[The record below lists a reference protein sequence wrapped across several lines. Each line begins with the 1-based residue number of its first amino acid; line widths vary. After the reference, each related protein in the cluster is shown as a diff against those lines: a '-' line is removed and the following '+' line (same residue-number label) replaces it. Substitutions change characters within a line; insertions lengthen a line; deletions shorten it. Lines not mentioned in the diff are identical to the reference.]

1 MRIKFFRR
9 DARGPEL
16 EWCMLIIYLQN
27 HMWQLNSKTKEI
39 VNEAEVASK
48 PVSTPLKV
56 QAIYQF
62 QIMLLP
68 QKQIL
73 EMSPLHLFIPQVR
86 NDSYSIKQI
95 RKECLSL

>member
-1 MRIKFFRR
+1 MHAHYLFTKPYVTIKQ
-9 DARGPEL
+9 
-16 EWCMLIIYLQN
+16 QN
-27 HMWQLNSKTKEI
+27 KKKV

-48 PVSTPLKV
+48 PISTPLKV

-62 QIMLLP
+62 QMMLLP

>member
-1 MRIKFFRR
+1 MQE
-9 DARGPEL
+9 ARS
-16 EWCMLIIYLQN
+16 WVMHAHYLFTKK
-27 HMWQLNSKTKEI
+27 HKWQLNSKTKTKQKKM
-39 VNEAEVASK
+39 VNDAEVASK
-48 PVSTPLKV
+48 PISTPLKV

-73 EMSPLHLFIPQVR
+73 EMSTLHLFIPQVR